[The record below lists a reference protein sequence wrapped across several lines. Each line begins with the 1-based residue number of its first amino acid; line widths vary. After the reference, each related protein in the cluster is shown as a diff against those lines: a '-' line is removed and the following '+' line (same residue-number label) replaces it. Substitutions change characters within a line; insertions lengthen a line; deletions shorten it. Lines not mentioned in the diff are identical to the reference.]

1 MTPTSAM
8 TVHTRPQVG
17 HLGGTRFGIA
27 TETVSF
33 SPSNRDVHRFTF
45 DANAGRVPYYA
56 AACLALPIPITRIDV
71 NGTPIQF
78 APPVT
83 VGTTLSLAIIT
94 GGFNPWLMVGPLLP
108 VPVPMCPTC
117 VWLVDPWT
125 AQWTDGF
132 MATLTIPMDPNLIGT
147 TVAFQALQSE
157 IPGLTASCP
166 FPFTQAVT
174 PAGVIPIN

>member
-1 MTPTSAM
+1 M

-56 AACLALPIPITRIDV
+56 AACLALPIPITSIDV

-78 APPVT
+78 APR
-83 VGTTLSLAIIT
+83 
-94 GGFNPWLMVGPLLP
+94 
-108 VPVPMCPTC
+108 
-117 VWLVDPWT
+117 
-125 AQWTDGF
+125 
-132 MATLTIPMDPNLIGT
+132 
-147 TVAFQALQSE
+147 
-157 IPGLTASCP
+157 
-166 FPFTQAVT
+166 
-174 PAGVIPIN
+174 